1 MKLNKVLPCLAVA
14 MFALTS
20 CASKVDYEKFHN
32 DALAV
37 KAHNYVKATVK
48 VDSKSSTLG
57 VVTEVKG
64 TIHYTYGNGW
74 AIKSEDQT
82 TDNAAAIV
90 YASAALLVTA
100 ASIDED
106 DKATYYVGGGF
117 EVKYESGKDL
127 KFNDFGLLVSSKD
140 GDTKIS
146 ISYSK

>member
-1 MKLNKVLPCLAVA
+1 MKLNKVLPVLAVA

-37 KAHNYVKATVK
+37 KTHNYVRATVK
-48 VDSKSSTLG
+48 VDSTSSIVGITTEIKATL
-57 VVTEVKG
+57 
-64 TIHYTYGNGW
+64 HYTYGNGW
-74 AIKSEDQT
+74 ALKEEEQT

-90 YASAALLVTA
+90 IASAALLVTA
-100 ASIDED
+100 GSIDED
-106 DKATYYVGGGF
+106 DTATYYVGGGF

-127 KFNDFGLLVSSKD
+127 KFNSFGLLTSSKD
-140 GDTKIS
+140 GDSKVS

>member
-37 KAHNYVKATVK
+37 KAHNYVRATVK
-48 VDSKSSTLG
+48 VDSKASVLG
-57 VVTEVKG
+57 VSTEIKG

-74 AIKSEDQT
+74 AVVSEDQT
-82 TDNAAAIV
+82 TDNAAAITL
-90 YASAALLVTA
+90 ASAALLVTA
-100 ASIDED
+100 AAIGEDE
-106 DKATYYVGGGF
+106 KATYYVGGGF